1 MSFPSI
7 EFVPESSFDSTLARS
22 YIDKILMPRIIKATK
37 KGNCTMYFRQ
47 NPGQQTVKYGFTKA
61 DKNPLEIINTYDPLV
76 GKKRQLHVSHNF
88 PDQKDIANAF
98 KDLGYD
104 LLHLDEKCFIVN
116 WSKFMTNIVTI
127 SPRKYIDKYLLP
139 LINQA
144 IKTRDNTIYFGQTSD
159 HIVKY
164 FPFKTVD
171 VKHIINSIAIIGS
184 ISFQI
189 ENNIQM
195 PTHAA
200 LAATFKF
207 LGYDVLHVDD
217 NCVIIKLLKIDA
229 PIASDPATVTAS
241 STSVPTLND
250 FLYTVALKS
259 LKKKDTVEIEFIYQT
274 SPLGALCIT
283 PPSSTFK
290 NFRTDLNLLGD
301 QRLIMGYEI
310 SYKYNIHKEFI
321 IVMTFPVSAAKKMIA
336 NLPI

>member
-7 EFVPESSFDSTLARS
+7 EFRPESSFDSTLARS

-47 NPGQQTVKYGFTKA
+47 KPGQQTVKYGFTKVE
-61 DKNPLEIINTYDPLV
+61 KNPLEIINTYDPLV
-76 GKKRQLHVSHNF
+76 GKKLQLHVGYNF
-88 PDQKDIANAF
+88 PDQKDIAAAF

-104 LLHLDEKCFIVN
+104 LLHMDEKCFIIN
-116 WSKFMTNIVTI
+116 WSKFMTAETI
-127 SPRKYIDKYLLP
+127 TMTPENYIDKYLLP

-171 VKHIINSIAIIGS
+171 VKHIINSIAVIGS
-184 ISFQI
+184 ISFQT
-189 ENNIQM
+189 ENKFQV

-217 NCVIIKLLKIDA
+217 NCVIIKLLKLDT
-229 PIASDPATVTAS
+229 PTTSATTTVIT
-241 STSVPTLND
+241 TVTLND
-250 FLYTVALKS
+250 FLYAVALKS

-274 SPLGALCIT
+274 SPQGALCLT

-290 NFRTDLNLLGD
+290 DFRTDLNLLGD

-310 SYKYNIHKEFI
+310 SYKYNIHKDFI